1 MTSRIREIKSL
12 LAEIARNNTQ
22 LLLREKF
29 LTFQAHQRAKLHKKE
44 IS

>member
-1 MTSRIREIKSL
+1 MVSRIVEIKRL
-12 LAEIARNNTQ
+12 LAKVARDNTQ

-29 LTFQAHQRAKLHKKE
+29 LAFQAHQRAKLHKKE